1 MKTDYK
7 VKNVEYRKL
16 DEVNFE
22 NFWKEVGLNVDFLNE
37 TKFRNI
43 DKSFEDEIKRLKKAE
58 VIELSG
64 FFLGNDNRVDSAN
77 ELINKDISIEQKKFF
92 LLLKEYTLRKKKT
105 IQEYIQ
111 MKTTSIEYNTE
122 LALLW
127 SIYNQANSLLFDV
140 VTYHY
145 WRSRSTDTMYTYTKS
160 PKLENLLKI
169 ATEKGFRDTLCD
181 SLYEASG
188 KANYYKVYAY
198 SIINK
203 EIIFQIYKKVNDKT
217 VPDFEQQ
224 PIRNREVKS
233 LLFSISTDK
242 KLLEIRD
249 YTVKEKKAVLD
260 YLESNFLG
268 SSEEVIKKPFMDY
281 DSKDLKNSFL
291 GGGQEKQE
299 KIKGED
305 LIISALTFTKSILP
319 KSPLIHFELDNDDV
333 MEAVHDAHLKGVVDL
348 GDLKDIKSIRLKTST
363 TSRLIRTNSL
373 DSGDVIFSLDDSS
386 LDETVKKEVGEKF
399 KVKFGIPLNQPISN
413 IYFSGGLEEKVDYL
427 MGLNREET
435 LDLVTSE
442 KYKELLNEEL
452 LIKTIVDTTFCPY
465 CKSEFENG
473 TEECNEC
480 EVKLR
485 VKSNEVL
492 TANKGK
498 VLSFI
503 AKKLKELVN
512 FPWTEPRESNITIQG
527 EKHTFLV
534 LTNEDNGEEVRF
546 FITFKQLTQ
555 KVINRINRMVT
566 PTVIIYVGSNE
577 INRNRYNENCII
589 TKNFGYF
596 YVMKN
601 QDQFASFMDEIN
613 NEFLVRS
620 KQSVAKSGM
629 EAFKTLIDV
638 LEKNE
643 EYTDKEL
650 EDDVFAMIKDITKN
664 SVAWGARY
672 SGKVVPEGAFTLSYK
687 LHGEEDRN
695 AYTYDCKWN
704 GNDKGYPLDIGEHRK
719 AAQYLRNMS
728 RSDFLKDYLNG
739 GDITAHLIISNKVN
753 IKKIET
759 MNNHLRTEK
768 IKSRVKL
775 IKLETLIKIYEMYLL
790 NFKDIENK
798 PNYFKKTLISLINK
812 DTDELTNEE
821 VEVAFKRLLHHGLME
836 QTPLDMRELTEDA
849 LKATN
854 LNEVSILK

>member
-7 VKNVEYRKL
+7 VKNVEYRNL
-16 DEVNFE
+16 DEVNFG
-22 NFWKEVGLNVDFLNE
+22 NFWKELGLNIDFLNE

-43 DKSFEDEIKRLKKAE
+43 DKSFEYEIKRLKKAE
-58 VIELSG
+58 VIEVSG
-64 FFLGNDNRVDSAN
+64 FFLGNGNRVESAK
-77 ELINKDISIEQKKFF
+77 ELLDKNIPIEQKKLF
-92 LLLKEYTLRKKKT
+92 LLLKECTLRKKKT

-111 MKTTSIEYNTE
+111 MKTTSVEYTTE

-127 SIYNQANSLLFDV
+127 SIYDQANSLLFDV

-145 WRSRSTDTMYTYTKS
+145 WRSRSTDTLYTYTKS
-160 PKLENLLKI
+160 PKLESLLKI

-188 KANYYKVYAY
+188 RANNYKVYSF
-198 SIINK
+198 SIINR

-233 LLFSISTDK
+233 LLFSINTDN

-268 SSEEVIKKPFMDY
+268 SLEEVIKEPFMDY
-281 DSKDLKNSFL
+281 NPKELKSSFL
-291 GGGQEKQE
+291 GCDQEKQK
-299 KIKGED
+299 KIKVED
-305 LIISALTFTKSILP
+305 LIISALTFTKSLLP
-319 KSPLIHFELDNDDV
+319 KSPLIHFELDNEDV
-333 MEAVHDAHLKGVVDL
+333 MEAVNDAHSKGVVDL

-386 LDETVKKEVGEKF
+386 LDEDTKKEVGEKF
-399 KVKFGIPLNQPISN
+399 KEKFGVPLNQPISN

-427 MGLNREET
+427 MGLNREEIF
-435 LDLVTSE
+435 DEVTRE
-442 KYKELLNEEL
+442 KYRELLNEKL
-452 LIKTIVDTTFCPY
+452 LLKTKMDTTYCPY

-480 EVKLR
+480 EVALR
-485 VKSNEVL
+485 VKSSEIL
-492 TANKGK
+492 TANSGK

-503 AKKLKELVN
+503 RDKFKELVD
-512 FPWTEPRESNITIQG
+512 FPWTEPKESNITIQG

-534 LTNEDNGEEVRF
+534 LTNEDNGEEIRF
-546 FITFKQLTQ
+546 FVTFKQLPQ
-555 KVINRINRMVT
+555 KVINRINRMVI
-566 PTVIIYVGSNE
+566 PTVIIYVSSNE
-577 INRNRYNENCII
+577 INRNRYNENCIV

-596 YVMKN
+596 YIMKN
-601 QDQFASFMDEIN
+601 QDQFASFMDEIY

-620 KQSVAKSGM
+620 KQSSAKSGM
-629 EAFKTLIDV
+629 EAFKTLKGV
-638 LEKNE
+638 LIKNE
-643 EYTDKEL
+643 EYTDKEF

-704 GNDKGYPLDIGEHRK
+704 GNDKGYALDIGEHRK

-728 RSDFLKDYLNG
+728 TSDFLKDYLNG

-753 IKKIET
+753 VKKVES

-768 IKSRVKL
+768 IRSRVKL
-775 IKLETLIKIYEMYLL
+775 IKLETLVRIYEMYLL

-798 PNYFKKTLISLINK
+798 PNYFKKTLIGLINK
-812 DTDELTNEE
+812 DTDELTNRE

-836 QTPLDMRELTEDA
+836 QAPLDMRELTEDA
-849 LKATN
+849 LKATD
-854 LNEVSILK
+854 LKEMSIIK